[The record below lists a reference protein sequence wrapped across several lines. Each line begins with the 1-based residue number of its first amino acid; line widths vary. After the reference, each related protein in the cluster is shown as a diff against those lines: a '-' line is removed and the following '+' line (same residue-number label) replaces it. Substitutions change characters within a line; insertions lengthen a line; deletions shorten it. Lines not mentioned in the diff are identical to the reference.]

1 MDKAEKKALYLSVG
15 LLVFFMA
22 LIVYASKGLDIDLP
36 TCVTDVRPFTEGKLI
51 KHAEGRY
58 ELHIVAKMW
67 LFDLDRGKQE
77 IEIPAGST
85 VDIYLTSADVVH
97 GMHINGTTVNLMA
110 IPGTVNYARYK
121 FTKLGVY
128 HVVCHEFCGVGHHA
142 MQAKIV
148 VK

>member
-1 MDKAEKKALYLSVG
+1 MDRAERNAIAIALG
-15 LLVFFMA
+15 LLLFFFS
-22 LIVYASKGLDIDLP
+22 LIVYAAKGLKIDLP
-36 TCVTDVRPFTEGKLI
+36 TCITDVEPFTEGRLI
-51 KHAEGRY
+51 KHAEKRY
-58 ELHIVAKMW
+58 ELHVVARMW
-67 LFDLDRGKQE
+67 FFDLDQGRTE
-77 IEIPAGST
+77 IEIPAGSV

-121 FTKLGVY
+121 FEKPGVY